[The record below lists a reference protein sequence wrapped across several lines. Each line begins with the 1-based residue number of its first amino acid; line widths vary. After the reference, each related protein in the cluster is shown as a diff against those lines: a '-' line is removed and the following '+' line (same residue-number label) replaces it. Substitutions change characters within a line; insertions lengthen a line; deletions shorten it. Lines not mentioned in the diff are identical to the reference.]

1 MVKFMTEVLK
11 MADDVDSKDTDEREI
26 IRDLQIVQVVANDIE
41 CQDELIKSVND
52 PELSSMYNESML
64 HSIGIYNKVSRE
76 LYHKLDKYFDR
87 CRKEEI
93 PINTGYYRIYRIL
106 RNEIQTKDRK
116 TI

>member
-1 MVKFMTEVLK
+1 MVKFMTEVLQ
-11 MADDVDSKDTDEREI
+11 MADSNDSKDVDEREI

-41 CQDELIKSVND
+41 SQDELIKSVND
-52 PELSSMYNESML
+52 PELSAMYNENML

-76 LYHKLDKYFDR
+76 LYVKLDKYFER

>member
-1 MVKFMTEVLK
+1 MVKFMTEVLQ
-11 MADDVDSKDTDEREI
+11 MADNNDSKDVDEREI
-26 IRDLQIVQVVANDIE
+26 VRDLQIVQVVANDIE

-52 PELSSMYNESML
+52 PELAAMYNENML

-76 LYHKLDKYFDR
+76 LYSKLDKYFDR

-106 RNEIQTKDRK
+106 RDEIQTKDRK